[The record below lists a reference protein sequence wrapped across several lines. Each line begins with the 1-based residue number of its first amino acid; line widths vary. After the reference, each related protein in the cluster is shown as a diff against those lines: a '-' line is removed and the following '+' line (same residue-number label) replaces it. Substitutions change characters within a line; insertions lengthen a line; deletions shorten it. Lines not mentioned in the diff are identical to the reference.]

1 MGDQPPDLASESPDS
16 PKLLAALA
24 LAEAWGVRIALAHW
38 ITAGLCSCFNAECPN
53 PGKHP
58 LGGAGWKERATSDPI
73 AIRARLDEFPLA
85 NIGILTGRAS
95 GVVVLDVD
103 GAEGDATLAKYPPL
117 PAAPMVITARGWH
130 VYFAAGD
137 VPLRNRVGEGG
148 RGFGPGL
155 DFRGEGGFAVI
166 PPSIHESGHVYSWH
180 AGSGYQ
186 VPLPMPTEW
195 IVEHTCDR
203 VAAMPS
209 AQLSLVPAAGGARAD
224 RWARGALESEIQTV
238 RTTAEGGR
246 NRALNDAAFNLGML
260 VAGDRLDAGDV
271 KRSLLAA
278 AMEAGLPELE
288 AQKTIRSGF
297 AAGYQKDRR
306 SGPTRELTKPGYT
319 NGAHTTVV
327 ESWEPPGPPAETGPA
342 AAQPTAAEPPSAM
355 IPRYHTAQLF
365 APLPPQ
371 RWCVPGLQIG
381 PGRPTLLVGFGASAK
396 TIAVQSLALCLAT
409 GRPVWGHFDSAPMSV
424 LHIDYEQGLYA
435 TAKRYQRLA
444 IGHGIDPAELE
455 GRIEYVEMP
464 RVYLDKKGAES
475 EYRRACAGFDLVIVD
490 ALRGA
495 APFSDENDSSFRSA
509 IDVLT
514 FVSQCEQCS
523 MLVLHH
529 ASKPRKD
536 NAGAPGGGG
545 DARTLARGSSAI
557 YDASGCVLNFVAQP
571 DGSKLVRQVK
581 MPAEAEGMEL
591 EACAC
596 AGASPCRSMSRPRR
610 PKPSSET
617 PAEYSKRY
625 GSTRPA
631 AARTKSWRAAVWGVT
646 ARWMCFGRWPMK
658 VGWSS

>member
-1 MGDQPPDLASESPDS
+1 
-16 PKLLAALA
+16 
-24 LAEAWGVRIALAHW
+24 
-38 ITAGLCSCFNAECPN
+38 
-53 PGKHP
+53 
-58 LGGAGWKERATSDPI
+58 
-73 AIRARLDEFPLA
+73 
-85 NIGILTGRAS
+85 
-95 GVVVLDVD
+95 
-103 GAEGDATLAKYPPL
+103 
-117 PAAPMVITARGWH
+117 
-130 VYFAAGD
+130 
-137 VPLRNRVGEGG
+137 
-148 RGFGPGL
+148 
-155 DFRGEGGFAVI
+155 
-166 PPSIHESGHVYSWH
+166 
-180 AGSGYQ
+180 
-186 VPLPMPTEW
+186 
-195 IVEHTCDR
+195 
-203 VAAMPS
+203 MPS

-591 EACAC
+591 EAFELCVEDVAVDGRPS
-596 AGASPCRSMSRPRR
+596 AGVRVCWRKPVPIDESAKASEAFERDASRILKAVRLHTAGGSANQIVARCGVGRNRALDVLRALADEGRLELVKGPRS
-610 PKPSSET
+610 
-617 PAEYSKRY
+617 A
-625 GSTRPA
+625 
-631 AARTKSWRAAVWGVT
+631 
-646 ARWMCFGRWPMK
+646 K
-658 VGWSS
+658 VYRILANVGGKT